1 MLIMKNI
8 YIKALLFFF
17 ILSASYAQLSVR
29 NNAYV
34 FVTDEVVYVED
45 DVNLE
50 ETDATIYLRDEAQLI
65 QGSGTTGNSGVG
77 ELSVYQSGTV
87 HNFAYNYWAS
97 PVGNVLSN
105 TNSNRS
111 FIPSLNIHDVTGL
124 TTSNAVTLTA
134 SYDGSSSPLEIAEY
148 WLWKYGPGTTY
159 SDWDYVGGSNNVST
173 GFGFTMKG
181 STGSLAQRYDYR
193 GKPNSGTIFT
203 SVLNGQFTLVGNP
216 YPSAIDAVD
225 YIHDVT
231 NASAIT
237 GTLFFWEQDLSV
249 LSHNLT
255 AYVGGYA
262 TYTIS
267 SNGAIESFVPAVFN
281 TVNIDGT
288 LNSGGSTSTSG
299 KAVHRYIPIA
309 QGFMIEGTVN
319 GSAVIRN
326 SHREYYKQSDSNS
339 EFFKNTSAS
348 AANEDTNSASAIN
361 ELEYNEHGFQIVSE
375 EYKRFRLNVD
385 FNQHHTRQLLHN
397 FHSSATD
404 GFDYGLESN
413 NSNPNPADAYFVLED
428 TAYIVQAHNF
438 DIDLKIPL
446 AVVIDEDMPLTVRI
460 FDVQNFGE
468 QPIYL
473 HDNLTNVYYNLNE
486 VNFDTNLEAG
496 EYKDRFEITFKDNSE
511 TLSVTEF
518 ETSDFS
524 IFQNNTIS
532 QLTIKNPN
540 ALSIKSLV
548 LYDVSGKRVMQ
559 NTNLSN
565 NTLYEFPTRNLSDG
579 VYVVNVTLD
588 NQDAINKKIIVT
600 NK

>member
-1 MLIMKNI
+1 MKNI
-8 YIKALLFFF
+8 YIKSLLFFF

-34 FVTDEVVYVED
+34 FVTDEVIFVED
-45 DVNLE
+45 DVNLG
-50 ETDATIYLRDEAQLI
+50 ETDATIYLRNDAQLI

-77 ELSVYQSGTV
+77 ELSVYQTGTV
-87 HNFAYNYWAS
+87 HNYAYNYWAS

-105 TNSNRS
+105 NNSNRS

-124 TTSNAVTLTA
+124 ITSNAVTLTGD
-134 SYDGSSSPLEIAEY
+134 YDGTASPLQIAQY
-148 WLWKYGPGTTY
+148 WLWKYSPGTTY
-159 SDWDYVGGSNNVST
+159 SDWDYVGASNNVSA

-181 STGSLAQRYDYR
+181 STGSTSQLYDYR
-193 GKPNSGTIFT
+193 GKPNTGTILT

-225 YIHDVT
+225 YIHDVSNT
-231 NASAIT
+231 LAIT
-237 GTLFFWEQDLSV
+237 GTLFFWEHDLSV
-249 LSHNLT
+249 MSHNLT

-267 SNGAIESFVPAVFN
+267 SDGMVESFVPAVFN

-288 LNSGGSTSTSG
+288 LNTGGSTSTSG
-299 KAVHRYIPIA
+299 KAVHRYIPVA
-309 QGFMIEGTVN
+309 QGFMIEGTIN

-326 SHREYYKQSDSNS
+326 SHREYYKQSDSDS
-339 EFFKNTSAS
+339 EFFKTTSAS
-348 AANEDTNSASAIN
+348 ATEDNDSVSAIN
-361 ELEYNEHGFQIVSE
+361 ELEYNEDGFQILGP

-385 FNQHHTRQLLHN
+385 FNQQHTRQLLHN

-413 NSNPNPADAYFVLED
+413 NSNPNPADAYFMLED
-428 TAYIVQAHNF
+428 TAYIVQAHDF

-446 AVVIDEDMPLTVRI
+446 AIVIDEDMPITVRI
-460 FDVQNFGE
+460 FDVQNFDE

-473 HDNLTNVYYNLNE
+473 HDIQEDVYYDLNE
-486 VNFDTNLEAG
+486 INFDTNLEAG
-496 EYKDRFEITFKDNSE
+496 EYKDRFEITFKNPNE
-511 TLSVTEF
+511 QLSVTEF

-524 IFQNNTIS
+524 IFQNNTVS
-532 QLTIKNPN
+532 QLTIKNPE
-540 ALSIKSLV
+540 ALSIKSVV
-548 LYDVSGKRVMQ
+548 LYDVAGKRVMQ

-588 NQDAINKKIIVT
+588 NEEAINKKIIVT